1 MKININTIK
10 DYINGLNFY
19 GHFDDVDFSKFG
31 ELDFKLKETIDTDKH
46 RWFIIETNVYEFS
59 KDGEVIGCLAI
70 DEVGTVKGSM
80 DVEDC
85 CVQVVAYN
93 VREIVK
99 KSYVIVN
106 D

>member
-1 MKININTIK
+1 MKTNINTIK

-19 GHFDDVDFSKFG
+19 GYFDDIDFSKFG
-31 ELDFKLKETIDTDKH
+31 KLEFKLKEPIDTFEY
-46 RWFIIETNVYEFS
+46 RWCIIETNVYEAS
-59 KDGEVIGCLAI
+59 KDGEVIGYLAI
-70 DEVGTVKGSM
+70 DEVATVKGSM
-80 DVEDC
+80 NVEDC